1 MQKLKKNYEALKR
14 ELKLKMKSFD
24 YSKIKDKRGASIE
37 LDRKIKVAHI
47 IARMITGGADENTLF
62 TMEGLDKNKYEIDL
76 ITGEKFDKS
85 ILNKVKN
92 NHFDIIQI
100 KGLKWKL
107 NFLYDLIILIKLIK
121 LLWKNHYDI
130 VHTHTTKA
138 GILGRI
144 AAHMAGVP
152 IIVHGL
158 HGSTFQ
164 AFNSGLLNWLLFL
177 FEKLTG
183 RFTDAYISV
192 SSLLSEKY
200 IEKGIGK
207 KDNYHTV
214 YSGME
219 LEIFYGVRGKID
231 CRKKQR
237 ELGIDSKDFVIG
249 NVARLETRKGHKF
262 LIDAFKKAMEER
274 KGCPVKLLIIGEGNK
289 RENLENYVKELNLE
303 NKVIFTGYREDVE
316 ELMAIMDIFVLTSL
330 REGLPR
336 VLVQAAAVG
345 IPSVAFDVDGVPEII
360 RDNYNGFLVKSGDV
374 KQLTK
379 RIMQYIDHKEL
390 LVLHGKNGRESIKG
404 KWSVEDMIGK
414 IDEIYQNLVRE
425 KLGEIE

>member
-1 MQKLKKNYEALKR
+1 MNFNLQ
-14 ELKLKMKSFD
+14 
-24 YSKIKDKRGASIE
+24 
-37 LDRKIKVAHI
+37 RKIKVAHI

-62 TMEGLDKNKYEIDL
+62 TIEGLSKEKYEIDL
-76 ITGEKFDKS
+76 ITGEEFDKD

-92 NHFDIIQI
+92 HPFDIIQI

-107 NFLYDLIILIKLIK
+107 NFLHDTIVLLKLIK
-121 LLWKNHYDI
+121 LLKKKQYDI

-144 AAHMAGVP
+144 AAYLSGVP
-152 IIVHGL
+152 VIVHGL

-177 FEKLTG
+177 FERFTD

-192 SSLLSEKY
+192 SKVLSETY

-207 KDNYHTV
+207 KDNHYTV

-219 LEIFYGVRGKID
+219 LSKFYHARDKINYQE
-231 CRKKQR
+231 KYK
-237 ELGIDSKDFVIG
+237 ELGINEGEFLIG
-249 NVARLETRKGHKF
+249 NVARLETRKGHQF
-262 LIDAFKKAMEER
+262 LLDAFKNVVGEQKY
-274 KGCPVKLLIIGEGNK
+274 GQLKLLIIGEGNK
-289 RENLENYVKELNLE
+289 RKCLENYVNELNLGD
-303 NKVIFTGYREDVE
+303 KVIFTGYREDVE
-316 ELMAIMDIFVLTSL
+316 ELMPLMDIFVLTSL

-345 IPSVAFDVDGVPEII
+345 IPSVAFNVDGVSEII
-360 RDNYNGFLVKSGDV
+360 KDNYNGFLVKVKDV
-374 KQLTK
+374 KQLEN
-379 RIMQYIDHKEL
+379 RIVRYMNNKEL
-390 LVLHGKNGRESIKG
+390 VLLHGQKGREFIEN
-404 KWSVEDMIGK
+404 KWSIEGMVDR
-414 IDEIYQNLVRE
+414 IDKIYQDLVRE

>member
-1 MQKLKKNYEALKR
+1 ME
-14 ELKLKMKSFD
+14 
-24 YSKIKDKRGASIE
+24 
-37 LDRKIKVAHI
+37 RKIKVAHI
-47 IARMITGGADENTLF
+47 IARMISGGADENTLF

-76 ITGEKFDKS
+76 IAGEELDES

-92 NHFDIIQI
+92 NHFNIIQI

-107 NFLYDLIILIKLIK
+107 NFLHDPIVLLKLIK
-121 LLWKNHYDI
+121 LLKRKRYDI

-144 AAHMAGVP
+144 AARIAGVP

-164 AFNSGLLNWLLFL
+164 AFDSSLLNRLLFL
-177 FEKLTG
+177 FERLTG

-192 SSLLSEKY
+192 SGVLSEKY

-207 KDNYHTV
+207 KENYHTV

-219 LEIFYGVRGKID
+219 LETFYGVRGKID
-231 CRKKQR
+231 CKKKRR
-237 ELGIDSKDFVIG
+237 ELGIGLEDFVIG
-249 NVARLETRKGHKF
+249 NVARLETRKGHIF
-262 LIDAFKKAMEER
+262 LIDALKNMMEER
-274 KGCPVKLLIIGEGNK
+274 KGCPVKLLIIGEGEE
-289 RENLENYVKELNLE
+289 RGNLENYVKEANLE
-303 NKVIFTGYREDVE
+303 KKVIFTGYREDVE
-316 ELMAIMDIFVLTSL
+316 ELMAIMDIFILTSL

-336 VLVQAAAVG
+336 VLVQATAVG
-345 IPSVAFDVDGVPEII
+345 VPSVAFNVDGVPEII
-360 RDNYNGFLVKSGDV
+360 EDNYNGFLVKAGDV

-390 LVLHGKNGRESIKG
+390 LMLHGKNGRELIKG
-404 KWSVEDMIGK
+404 RWSIEDMVDK
-414 IDEIYQNLVRE
+414 IDEIYQNLLRE